1 MTWLGPVVVGV
12 FLFCLIILVSLLM
25 KLRSRF
31 KPIKLLGTCVNSTIP
46 LQLLYSRSPL
56 GFCEKK
62 ARFVRCAICIYIYYI
77 WILHKYTHIYMTY
90 IKLPVEV

>member
-12 FLFCLIILVSLLM
+12 FLLFLITLVSLLM

-56 GFCEKK
+56 GFGEKGP
-62 ARFVRCAICIYIYYI
+62 FVRCAICIYIYVYI
-77 WILHKYTHIYMTY
+77 YIHIFMVD
-90 IKLPVEV
+90 L